1 MLEIPQMTSSHFILI
16 SFSSYLGKSSTVE
29 PFIQCKI
36 HTDQYFNMESEEMV
50 ADQLVSQA
58 ISEAQ
63 RVLAEDCDSDISEE
77 PKDSECTGFLNT
89 DINEP
94 TNR

>member
-1 MLEIPQMTSSHFILI
+1 
-16 SFSSYLGKSSTVE
+16 
-29 PFIQCKI
+29 
-36 HTDQYFNMESEEMV
+36 MESEEVV

-89 DINEP
+89 DINKP